1 VEEGEKEKSGEGY
14 VWKVNEETRRFA
26 KELLTEN
33 ERLRHLVAGLQKE
46 GRDLEGALSTLRAEV
61 DHCRRE
67 EVALKRQMTEIREE
81 NQSFSQKYLEVE
93 IQNSNLANL
102 YVASYRLHATLDRQ
116 EILNSIKEIII
127 NLIGSEEFGIFECD
141 AGESTLSLTASAG
154 IDATRHRRIPVGEG
168 RIGETART
176 AKIYLAGG
184 EEEPSA
190 SPEEAPLLACIPLK
204 VDGKVTG
211 VIAIFRLLQHKT
223 ALEAVDQEMF
233 DLLATHAAVAL
244 YCAGLH
250 ARMTAGVK
258 GSV

>member
-1 VEEGEKEKSGEGY
+1 MEEEEKSGEGY

-33 ERLRHLVAGLQKE
+33 ERLRHFVAGLQREK
-46 GRDLEGALSTLRAEV
+46 RDLQEALN
-61 DHCRRE
+61 RRQTE
-67 EVALKRQMTEIREE
+67 EDGLKRQMAEIKEE

-116 EILNSIKEIII
+116 EILTSIQEIII
-127 NLIGSEEFGIFECD
+127 NLIGSEEFGIFD
-141 AGESTLSLTASAG
+141 LDPDESTLSLAVSVG
-154 IDATRHRRIPVGEG
+154 IDEKRYRRIPIGAG
-168 RIGETART
+168 KIGETART
-176 AKIYLAGG
+176 ARIHLNGG
-184 EEEPSA
+184 EKDPSA
-190 SPEEAPLLACIPLK
+190 SSEDPPLLACIPLK
-204 VDGKVTG
+204 VDGKVIG

-223 ALEAVDQEMF
+223 TLEAVDQEMF